1 MREER
6 PVLLPWATA
15 ALLLLSLVVFL
26 SFWTLP
32 AAERAARITAWG
44 AVKGELFDPGASVR
58 ERIRDDF
65 PRLFTALFVHEDA
78 WHLSGNL
85 LFLVLF
91 GFAAERAL
99 GSLRFLVL
107 FLISGALSVLAA
119 TWLAPASHQV
129 VIGSSGAVS
138 AVLGAYLWLFPRA
151 RVGLILPLGLYF
163 ETIRVSA
170 AGLLGFWAALQVLFA
185 LFGPGL
191 GKVAWAAHAAGFA
204 GGILFAILHRATVRR
219 PPRP

>member
-1 MREER
+1 MREAQR
-6 PVLLPWATA
+6 ALVPWATP
-15 ALLLLSLVVFL
+15 ALLLLSLAVFL
-26 SFWTLP
+26 VFWSLP
-32 AAERAARITAWG
+32 PAERAARMIAWG
-44 AVKGELFDPGASVR
+44 AVPGELFEPGEPLPAR
-58 ERIRDDF
+58 LRDDL

-91 GFAAERAL
+91 GFAAEHSL
-99 GSLRFLVL
+99 GSLRFLSL
-107 FLISGALSVLAA
+107 FLLSGAGSVLAA
-119 TWLAPASHQV
+119 AWLAPSSHQV

-151 RVGLILPLGLYF
+151 RLGLILPLGLYF

-170 AGLLGFWAALQVLFA
+170 AWLFGFWAALQLIFT

-191 GKVAWAAHAAGFA
+191 GKVAWSAHGAGFA
-204 GGILFAILHRATVRR
+204 AGILFAVLHRSALRR
-219 PPRP
+219 VSRP